1 MKDGHLN
8 PATPAEA
15 ALADTREA
23 VFWLD
28 RPDTPD
34 PADEL
39 HGSKSADLVVVG
51 AGFTGLWTALLAAE
65 ADPGRRIVVLEAET
79 AAFGASG
86 RNGGFC
92 EASLTHGLGN
102 GLAHWPD
109 ELDTLLRLGDQ
120 NLDDLLDT
128 IDRHAI
134 DCDSERTG
142 TMDIAV
148 EPWQV
153 DELRQLADASSR
165 LGIDHDMLDTQ
176 AMRAEVD
183 SPTYL
188 AGLWQRTG
196 AAMVDP
202 ARLAWGLQSAA
213 RSLGVVFHDNS
224 PVRSVK
230 QSGTGVRLNTPDGSV
245 TADLAVVATNA
256 YRKPLPRI
264 RRHVIPV
271 YDHVLMTEP
280 LSADQWAAIRWHNRQ
295 GLADAG
301 NQFHYYRRTAD
312 GRILW
317 GGYDVLYHFGG
328 RVGPA
333 VEHHAPTT
341 NQLAGTSFTRSPNS
355 RGSGSPTAGADQ
367 SHQQHASPAHGEPP
381 TPVGSHGPPAT
392 PASGSAPA
400 ASVHVSPSTLS
411 TGSPPSAP
419 NSRWCSVDHSPFH
432 QSPPDGSPS
441 RRPGQQSSGLT
452 VERAGRGPGSAPL
465 VGSGWA

>member
-1 MKDGHLN
+1 MSSN
-8 PATPAEA
+8 AATL
-15 ALADTREA
+15 ALSNTRNA
-23 VFWLD
+23 VYWLD
-28 RPDTPD
+28 RPDTPQ
-34 PADEL
+34 PADALSGQTE
-39 HGSKSADLVVVG
+39 ADLVIVG
-51 AGFTGLWTALLAAE
+51 AGFTGLWTALIAAE
-65 ADPGRRIVVLEAET
+65 ADPGRRIIVLEAET

-92 EASLTHGLGN
+92 EASLTHGLAN

-109 ELDTLLRLGDQ
+109 ELHTLLRFGDE
-120 NLDDLLDT
+120 NLDDLMDT
-128 IDRHAI
+128 INRHAI
-134 DCDSERTG
+134 DCNAERTG

-153 DELRQLADASSR
+153 DELQGLAEASSR
-165 LGIDHDMLDTQ
+165 LGVDHALLDTE
-176 AMRAEVD
+176 AIRAEID

-213 RSLGVVFHDNS
+213 KSLGVIFHDHS
-224 PVRSVK
+224 PVRSIEK
-230 QSGTGVRLNTPDGSV
+230 SGTGLELHSDDGRVRTGR
-245 TADLAVVATNA
+245 AVVATNA
-256 YRKPLPRI
+256 YRKPLPKI

-280 LSADQWAAIRWHNRQ
+280 LSTDQWAEIGWHGRQ

-328 RVGPA
+328 RVGPS

-341 NQLAGTSFTRSPNS
+341 RRLAENFFHTFPQAEGLRFTHRWSGPIASTTRFTCAWGTTHAGRVSWAAGYTGLGVGAS
-355 RGSGSPTAGADQ
+355 RFGARVALDLVD
-367 SHQQHASPAHGEPP
+367 G
-381 TPVGSHGPPAT
+381 
-392 PASGSAPA
+392 
-400 ASVHVSPSTLS
+400 LS
-411 TGSPPSAP
+411 TE
-419 NSRWCSVDHSPFH
+419 RTELQMVR
-432 QSPPDGSPS
+432 
-441 RRPGQQSSGLT
+441 RRPVPIPPEPARWLAVQATRAAIKRADRREGREGLWLRT
-452 VERAGRGPGSAPL
+452 LGRFGIGLNS
-465 VGSGWA
+465 